1 MSNFD
6 QFKLFCT
13 IQLQNIDQR
22 EIQLRKEL
30 QEINIQRE
38 YLVEFLQDLQS
49 NFVSS
54 STEFTDSEIQ
64 LFRTLLIKTEIE

>member
-1 MSNFD
+1 MSKFD

-30 QEINIQRE
+30 QELNIQRE

-49 NFVSS
+49 NFNPSS
-54 STEFTDSEIQ
+54 S
-64 LFRTLLIKTEIE
+64 

>member
-1 MSNFD
+1 MSKFD

-22 EIQLRKEL
+22 EIQLRREL
-30 QEINIQRE
+30 QELNIQRE

-49 NFVSS
+49 NFSPSS
-54 STEFTDSEIQ
+54 SEFSESEIQ